1 VYPSLQTSRLE
12 HDRTTSRYALALTRW
27 HVVNAGG
34 SGWLGK
40 KASIQPLH
48 RQHTAQVLTLCVPD
62 CERVFSGGADKR
74 VVLHSLGAP
83 GGAGATFG
91 TVTLEGRVNRI
102 LCRDKAILVSTC
114 TPTDQLYLFDAR
126 TIGQSSGKSHA
137 TACLGWKERKE
148 GSQTSALTA
157 PSWSACGNLIAC
169 GTASGIVN
177 VWDIRMTRDAGIGG
191 GVMPIES
198 FDAHAN
204 RVMVRCFCSQNL
216 LPLLPCCRCRLTAAD
231 P

>member
-1 VYPSLQTSRLE
+1 MAEERQDA
-12 HDRTTSRYALALTRW
+12 HCLTCW
-27 HVVNAGG
+27 HAVNAGD

-40 KASIQPLH
+40 KTSIQPLH

-74 VVLHSLGAP
+74 VVLHTLGAP

-148 GSQTSALTA
+148 GAQTSALTA
-157 PSWSACGNLIAC
+157 PSWSVCGNLIAC
-169 GTASGIVN
+169 GTASGVVN
-177 VWDIRMTRDAGIGG
+177 VWDVRMTRDAGVGG

-198 FDAHAN
+198 FDAHSN
-204 RVMVRCFCSQNL
+204 RVMVRASLQPRAERSS
-216 LPLLPCCRCRLTAAD
+216 PLLSMSLDCC
-231 P
+231 